1 VADYVFT
8 QPGIELDGEEVARGT
23 NADLVLW
30 RVGGPVR
37 VLNARTNEEIRT
49 SDCA

>member
-1 VADYVFT
+1 VFT
-8 QPGIELDGEEVARGT
+8 QPGLELDGEEIARGT

-37 VLNARTNEEIRT
+37 VLNAQTNEEIRT
-49 SDCA
+49 ADCA